1 MTTLRTAR
9 HSTNGLVF
17 VGYVLLT
24 VTPHTKPQRN
34 SVNDNIGLYQK
45 PALKTKFG
53 ERAFSYAGPAAWN
66 SLPKYIQMDLN
77 TNRFKKLLKTYLF
90 ASSF

>member
-1 MTTLRTAR
+1 MHLIYTNQRPDYMADMVKLSAECSSRPGLRSAS
-9 HSTNGLVF
+9 HL
-17 VGYVLLT
+17 
-24 VTPHTKPQRN
+24 
-34 SVNDNIGLYQK
+34 LYQK

-66 SLPKYIQMDLN
+66 SLPEYIQMYLN